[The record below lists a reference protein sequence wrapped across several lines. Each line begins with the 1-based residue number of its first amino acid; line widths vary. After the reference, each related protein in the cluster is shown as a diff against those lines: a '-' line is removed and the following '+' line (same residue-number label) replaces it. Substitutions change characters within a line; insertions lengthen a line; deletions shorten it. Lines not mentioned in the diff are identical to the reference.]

1 MAPVGSW
8 HILRRREMI
17 ILVRRFYISA
27 SCASHASWL
36 TLMLCSFPSFT
47 ATPSTWTNR
56 ILTHWYCNY
65 SPYHFHLRWQH
76 FSNWLM
82 LILIKGMFSCFV
94 FLMKRGK
101 KLLLK
106 EPISPLFAYTH
117 GRPGLTERK
126 RIFVTLHEQKATCV
140 TKSDALHVQVNSYIK
155 FLTHIAK
162 YVLMKMLFNPF
173 YSYAKI
179 VIVCSRHL
187 FSGGE
192 QEKKSSCIYDKLI
205 YTDSKQSKKRHWEI
219 FKLFQSSELNG
230 QISLKLKCFAW
241 VAITLC
247 RCSRQGYK
255 RITSGMIWIF
265 FIHLTP

>member
-1 MAPVGSW
+1 
-8 HILRRREMI
+8 
-17 ILVRRFYISA
+17 
-27 SCASHASWL
+27 
-36 TLMLCSFPSFT
+36 
-47 ATPSTWTNR
+47 
-56 ILTHWYCNY
+56 
-65 SPYHFHLRWQH
+65 
-76 FSNWLM
+76 
-82 LILIKGMFSCFV
+82 MFSCFV

-106 EPISPLFAYTH
+106 EPISLLFAYTH

-192 QEKKSSCIYDKLI
+192 REKKSSCIYHKLI

>member
-27 SCASHASWL
+27 SCASHASCL

-47 ATPSTWTNR
+47 ATPLTWTNR

-65 SPYHFHLRWQH
+65 YPYHFHLRWQH

-126 RIFVTLHEQKATCV
+126 WIFVTLHEQKATCE

-173 YSYAKI
+173 YSYANS

-192 QEKKSSCIYDKLI
+192 REKKVAVFTINWFTPTVNKVKNDIGKYFNFFSPPCWTDKYHWNWNVLHESPSHYADVQDRAINALHRALI
-205 YTDSKQSKKRHWEI
+205 
-219 FKLFQSSELNG
+219 
-230 QISLKLKCFAW
+230 
-241 VAITLC
+241 
-247 RCSRQGYK
+247 
-255 RITSGMIWIF
+255 
-265 FIHLTP
+265 

>member
-8 HILRRREMI
+8 HILRRREML

-65 SPYHFHLRWQH
+65 YPYHFHLRWQH

-126 RIFVTLHEQKATCV
+126 RTDICNSPWAKGHMRNEKRCFTC
-140 TKSDALHVQVNSYIK
+140 A
-155 FLTHIAK
+155 
-162 YVLMKMLFNPF
+162 
-173 YSYAKI
+173 
-179 VIVCSRHL
+179 
-187 FSGGE
+187 
-192 QEKKSSCIYDKLI
+192 
-205 YTDSKQSKKRHWEI
+205 SKQLHKIFNRYCEI
-219 FKLFQSSELNG
+219 
-230 QISLKLKCFAW
+230 CFNENA
-241 VAITLC
+241 
-247 RCSRQGYK
+247 
-255 RITSGMIWIF
+255 F
-265 FIHLTP
+265 